1 LQIYLR
7 NLSTTSVA
15 EIKKL
20 FLRAIKKEIMRLTSL
35 EIKGFKSFG
44 EKTVVHFDKGVTAIV
59 GPNGSGKSNVVDA
72 MRWVL
77 GEQKTRM
84 LRSEKMENIIFNG
97 TKTRKQASAAE
108 VSISFE
114 NTKNIL
120 PTEYS
125 TVTITRRLYR
135 TGESEYLLNNVTCR
149 LKDITDLFMDT
160 GIGPDSYA
168 IIELKMVDEI
178 LNDKNNSIKLLFEE
192 AAGISKYKVRKKQ
205 TLNKLEETDA
215 DLNRVN
221 DLLFEIEKNLKTLE
235 SQARKTERYYKLKEQ
250 YKELSTELALFTIA
264 SNKTTYED
272 LQLQE
277 STQIEER
284 IALEAKIA
292 ETEAKLQQDK
302 LLNLDLEKELSE
314 AQKQLNEKVAHI
326 RQQENDKKI
335 SNEKLKYLQDKE
347 TQLTQQLTND
357 KSNLVQTQDQ
367 ISLLDEEKF
376 AEENL
381 LVQLQEQ
388 LQELRTVLDAVKLNH
403 DSLKSEVNLVSHE
416 VKAIQISMHETEKS
430 FAVAQARKDSL
441 HKEIERLKTD
451 TELKNIEHEPLASK
465 TNESKADKE
474 LKEMELQGLVE
485 SEEQMAESII
495 YMDDELKR
503 LSDEMM
509 AQGRKLDSKEN
520 EYKLTKS
527 LVDNLEG
534 YPESLR
540 YIKKSSS
547 RASQAPLFSDVL
559 SAANEYKSALEIY
572 LEPYMNYF
580 VIDDIEEASKAV
592 NLLSEASKGRA
603 NFFILKNFGE
613 ENIPAAETI
622 EGCVPAMEILDV
634 EEKYRPLCSYL
645 LRNVYIVTDNQDN
658 TPNLRNDHRQAVFIS
673 QNGKYCRTK
682 HALSGGSVGLFD
694 GKRIGRAKHLE
705 TLTKEIEEL
714 SISLGKVKTLR
725 DAMQRDLSETRLRK
739 EKMVSGKN
747 KLQQELNKATHEFSS
762 LSSKAEHLYAA
773 IANNQKIL
781 VDLESQL
788 EALEGSFT
796 QSSLSHQ
803 EHLDQMKS
811 EFNALNDRLVNLQ
824 TQFNE
829 AAVELEKQSH
839 DYNQHNIKCIQQQNK
854 LGTTVRD
861 LTYRQSLLQSLEK
874 NILSNTTEYE
884 NVQVQIAELISTSE
898 EFDTHLISL
907 YADKESFEQTVS
919 LLEANYFKARGAI
932 DELENS
938 IRQIRYRKEQSDQL
952 GQAVKDKTMELKM
965 QLTSLKERLSV
976 EFGIDINDLFEKES
990 SPDWTE
996 ETLKEKVAKQ
1006 KLQLENYG
1014 PINPMAVEAFNE
1026 IKDRHTFIIEQKDDL
1041 ARAKESLLQTISEI
1055 EMTAK
1060 ENFMKAFTEI
1070 RTNFIKVFRS
1080 LFTEDD
1086 DCDLILLDPSNP
1098 TESDV
1103 QIIAKPKGK
1112 RPLSISQLSG
1122 GEKTLTAI
1130 ALLFG
1135 IYLIKPAPFCIF
1147 DEVDAPLD
1155 DTNIDKFNNI
1165 IKKFSAESQFII
1177 ITHNKRTM
1185 TSTDII
1191 YGITMAEPGVTQ
1203 VVPVDLT
1210 EVVEN

>member
-1 LQIYLR
+1 
-7 NLSTTSVA
+7 
-15 EIKKL
+15 
-20 FLRAIKKEIMRLTSL
+20 MRLTSL

-44 EKTVVHFDKGVTAIV
+44 EKTVIHFDKGVTSIV

-97 TKTRKQASAAE
+97 TKTRKQANAAE

-125 TVTITRRLYR
+125 NVTITRRLYR

-192 AAGISKYKVRKKQ
+192 AAGISKYKIRKKQ

-221 DLLFEIEKNLKTLE
+221 DLLFEIEKNLKSLE
-235 SQARKTERYYKLKEQ
+235 SQAKKTERYYKLKEQ

-264 SNKTTYED
+264 SNKTTYDD

-277 STQIEER
+277 TRQLEER
-284 IALEAKIA
+284 IALEAQVA

-302 LLNLDLEKELSE
+302 LQNLELEKELGS
-314 AQKQLNEKVAHI
+314 AQKQLNEKIAHI

-347 TQLTQQLTND
+347 AQLTQQLSTD
-357 KSNLVQTQDQ
+357 KNSYVQTQDG
-367 ISLLDEEKF
+367 IRLLEDEKF
-376 AEENL
+376 SEENL
-381 LVQLQEQ
+381 LQQLQQQ
-388 LQELRTVLDAVKLNH
+388 LDELRLVLDAAKLNH
-403 DSLKSEVNLVSHE
+403 DSLRSEVTLVTQE
-416 VKAIQISMHETEKS
+416 VKGIQLSMHESEKT

-441 HKEIERLKTD
+441 HKEIERLKND
-451 TELKNIEHEPLASK
+451 TELKTNEHTPLASR
-465 TNESKADKE
+465 TAEAKAEKE
-474 LKEMELQGLVE
+474 IKEIELEALVE

-495 YMDDELKR
+495 FMDEELKR

-509 AQGRKLDSKEN
+509 AEGRKLDAKEN

-540 YIKKSSS
+540 YIKKS
-547 RASQAPLFSDVL
+547 ATKAAQAPLFSDVL
-559 SAANEYKSALEIY
+559 SAGNEFKSALEIY

-580 VIDDIEEASKAV
+580 VIDDIEEASKAL
-592 NLLSEASKGRA
+592 NLLSETSKGRA
-603 NFFILKNFGE
+603 NFFILKNFEGE
-613 ENIPAAETI
+613 QTSSAESIP
-622 EGCVPAMEILDV
+622 GCVHAMEILDV

-645 LRNVYIVTDNQDN
+645 LRNVYIVTENQDN
-658 TPNLRNDHRQAVFIS
+658 TPNLRNENKSAVFIS

-705 TLTKEIEEL
+705 HLTKEIEEL
-714 SISLGKVKTLR
+714 TVSLAKVKSLR
-725 DAMQRDLSETRLRK
+725 DNLQRDLSETRQRK

-762 LSSKAEHLYAA
+762 ISSKAEHLFEA
-773 IANNQKIL
+773 IENNRRVL
-781 VDLESQL
+781 TDLEGQL
-788 EALEGSFT
+788 SSLEGSLT

-811 EFNALNDRLVNLQ
+811 EYNALNDRLTQLQ
-824 TQFNE
+824 SQYND
-829 AAVELEKQSH
+829 AAGELDRQSH
-839 DYNQHNIKCIQQQNK
+839 EYNQHHIKCIQQQNK
-854 LGTTVRD
+854 FATTVRD
-861 LTYRQSLLQSLEK
+861 LNYKVTLLETLEK
-874 NILSNTTEYE
+874 NISSNTAEYE
-884 NVQVQIAELISTSE
+884 NIQVQIAQLISTSE

-907 YADKESFEQTVS
+907 YADKESFEQTVAA
-919 LLEANYFKARGAI
+919 LETNYFKARGAI
-932 DELENS
+932 DELENG
-938 IRQIRYRKEQSDQL
+938 IRQLRHRKEQSDQL
-952 GQAVKDKTMELKM
+952 AQAVKDKTMELKM
-965 QLTSLKERLSV
+965 QLNGLKERLSV
-976 EFGIDINDLFEKES
+976 EFGIDINELFEKDP

-996 ETLKEKVAKQ
+996 DLLREKVMKQ
-1006 KLQLENYG
+1006 KSQLDNYG

-1026 IKDRHTFIIEQKDDL
+1026 IKERHTFIIEQKDDL

-1060 ENFMKAFTEI
+1060 DNFMKAFTEI

-1086 DCDLILLDPSNP
+1086 DCDLILLDPANP

-1165 IKKFSAESQFII
+1165 IKKFSKESQFII

-1185 TSTDII
+1185 TATDII

-1210 EVVEN
+1210 EMVEN